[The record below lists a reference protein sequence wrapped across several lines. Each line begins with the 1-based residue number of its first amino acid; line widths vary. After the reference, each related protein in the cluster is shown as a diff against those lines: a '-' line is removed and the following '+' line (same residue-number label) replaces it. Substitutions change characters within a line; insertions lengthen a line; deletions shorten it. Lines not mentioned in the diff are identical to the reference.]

1 MKQLLFLLAFILASC
16 VDTRGMPNF
25 ERISEA
31 ELAEYNRERPLAQM
45 IVCSDEQRSF
55 SRVRRRH
62 CMTVE
67 QMYGSADQASQL
79 DVLHTVP
86 GFDASGAF

>member
-1 MKQLLFLLAFILASC
+1 
-16 VDTRGMPNF
+16 
-25 ERISEA
+25 
-31 ELAEYNRERPLAQM
+31 
-45 IVCSDEQRSF
+45 
-55 SRVRRRH
+55 
-62 CMTVE
+62 MTVE